1 MGGKVSTNWPL
12 GLSSRVLAVPAAE
25 QGRVSS
31 AHYYAHPTRLDI
43 YVWTER
49 AGPGGVQCGHVRL
62 SRRAVEDW
70 LRAVRRQEQS
80 KKARRK
86 KS

>member
-12 GLSSRVLAVPAAE
+12 GLSSRVLAVPADA
-25 QGRVSS
+25 QGRVRS

-43 YVWTER
+43 YVWTKG
-49 AGPGGVQCGHVRL
+49 AGSDGVQCGHVRL
-62 SRRAVEDW
+62 SRRAVEAW

-86 KS
+86 KP